1 MSPHTTKKRILIVDD
16 DPHISELVYVNL
28 DAAGYNL
35 DRASNGHE
43 AIDRIAA
50 AHPDLIIL
58 DVMMPEMDG
67 WELCKTIRDDPECR
81 DIRIVMLTAR
91 DSDRDKMIG
100 KGVFGVD
107 EYLTKPFEL
116 CELLE
121 ICRRLLHA

>member
-1 MSPHTTKKRILIVDD
+1 MTMEQKKRILIVDD
-16 DPHISELVYVNL
+16 DLHISELLYVNL
-28 DAAGYNL
+28 DAVGYEV
-35 DRASNGHE
+35 DRAGNGHE

-50 AHPDLIIL
+50 GHPDLILL

-91 DSDRDKMIG
+91 DTDRDKMIG

-107 EYLTKPFEL
+107 EYLTKPFDMG
-116 CELLE
+116 ELLAL
-121 ICRRLLHA
+121 CRSLLHA

>member
-1 MSPHTTKKRILIVDD
+1 MAKNRILIVDD
-16 DPHISELVYVNL
+16 DPHISELLHVNL
-28 DAAGYNL
+28 DAAGY
-35 DRASNGHE
+35 DVARAANGHE

-50 AHPDLIIL
+50 ARPDLIVL

-91 DSDRDKMIG
+91 DTDRDKMIG

-107 EYLTKPFEL
+107 EYLTKPFDMG
-116 CELLE
+116 ELLAR
-121 ICRRLLHA
+121 CRRLLDA

>member
-1 MSPHTTKKRILIVDD
+1 MDKAKKRILIVDD
-16 DPHISELVYVNL
+16 DPHISELVFVNL
-28 DAAGYNL
+28 DAAGYEV
-35 DRASNGHE
+35 DRAGNGHE

-50 AHPDLIIL
+50 VRPNLIVM

-91 DSDRDKMIG
+91 DSDRDTMIG

-116 CELLE
+116 GDLLA

>member
-1 MSPHTTKKRILIVDD
+1 MSVDKAKKRILIVDD
-16 DPHISELVYVNL
+16 DPHISELVFVNL
-28 DAAGYNL
+28 DAAGYEV
-35 DRASNGHE
+35 DRAGNGHE

-50 AHPDLIIL
+50 VRPNLIVM

-116 CELLE
+116 GDLLA

>member
-1 MSPHTTKKRILIVDD
+1 MSETQAKKRILVVDD

-28 DAAGYNL
+28 DAAGYEVT
-35 DRASNGHE
+35 RAGNGHE
-43 AIDRIAA
+43 AIDCIAV
-50 AHPDLIIL
+50 AHPDLIVM

-67 WELCKTIRDDPECR
+67 WELCKAIRDDPECR

-91 DSDRDKMIG
+91 TTDRDMMIG

-107 EYLTKPFEL
+107 EYLTKPFDVTA
-116 CELLE
+116 LLA

>member
-1 MSPHTTKKRILIVDD
+1 MSATAAKKRILIVDD

-28 DAAGYNL
+28 DAAGYEV

-43 AIDRIAA
+43 AIDRIAIV
-50 AHPDLIIL
+50 HPDLVVL

-67 WELCKTIRDDPECR
+67 WELCKAIRDDPECR

-91 DSDRDKMIG
+91 DTDRDKMIG

-107 EYLTKPFEL
+107 EYLTKPFDL
-116 CELLE
+116 ADLFDACK
-121 ICRRLLHA
+121 RLLHA

>member
-1 MSPHTTKKRILIVDD
+1 MSETPEKKSILVVDD
-16 DPHISELVYVNL
+16 DPHIGELLHVNL
-28 DAAGYNL
+28 DAAGYRVEL
-35 DRASNGHE
+35 ATNGHE
-43 AIDRIAA
+43 AIDHIAA

-91 DSDRDKMIG
+91 DTDRDKMIG

-107 EYLTKPFEL
+107 EYLTKPFDL
-116 CELLE
+116 GELLTL
-121 ICRRLLHA
+121 CRRLLHA